1 MSEATHSEEGKR
13 DVAVAIRSAA
23 VLGGSLLLTWSVA
36 LLVRLFLPRRLGPD
50 LFGAYNF
57 ADGVA
62 LTAFAFL
69 SLGLETYI
77 QKEIAVRPE
86 HASEFF
92 GGITLVRSMIAGL
105 AFGAIALVLGLKG
118 STSDVWASAM
128 VFGLGQALFQTGTS
142 LSSMLQASRRV
153 GGLAVVNVLSKVL
166 WGAGTAVALFAHAS
180 LPWLAAQM
188 ALSEAVRVVLLFRLA
203 RQHIAL
209 ELRLD
214 RKGTMK
220 ALKESLPFYANAIAL
235 IIYAKIDVS
244 IMAFLASEHEI
255 GLYGAAANFSSLA
268 MLIAPLIGWVLMPL
282 FSRAGARSEE
292 ELRELLRRS
301 LGGVLSLAVPISL
314 FMGLGAELWVKIAFR
329 SAYAASAPALA
340 ILSPIFILTYLA
352 MLQATYLSLRGR
364 GWTVTVVSLIGMCV
378 NPIANLL
385 LVPPCMRAY
394 GEGGAGIGA
403 SIAMIVTE
411 AVTVGAFYVRVGRIA
426 FDAKNLRTIGLSILA
441 ALVAVA
447 VDRAV
452 RTLDAFAAFRA
463 FDASGA
469 LRLVGDGVVYAAI
482 VLASGAVKVRDAI
495 DTVRTALRNRSGAT

>member
-1 MSEATHSEEGKR
+1 MSAGAASEEGKR

-23 VLGGSLLLTWSVA
+23 VLGGSLLVTWSVA

-69 SLGLETYI
+69 SLGLETYV
-77 QKEIAVRPE
+77 QKEVSVRPE

-92 GGITLVRSMIAGL
+92 GGITIVRGGISAL
-105 AFGAIALVLGLKG
+105 AFGAVAIVLGVKG
-118 STSDVWASAM
+118 SPPEVWGAAM
-128 VFGLGQALFQTGTS
+128 VFGAGQALFQTGTT
-142 LSSMLQASRRV
+142 LSSMLQASRRAV
-153 GGLAVVNVLSKVL
+153 GLAVVNVASKIA
-166 WGAGTAVALFAHAS
+166 WGVGTAIALFAHAS

-188 ALSEAVRVVLLFRLA
+188 AFSEALRVVLLYRLA
-203 RQHIAL
+203 RRHLKL
-209 ELRLD
+209 ELRVD
-214 RKGTMK
+214 RAGTRK
-220 ALKESLPFYANAIAL
+220 ALKESLPFYANALAL

-282 FSRAGARSEE
+282 FSRAGARSED

-301 LGGVLSLAVPISL
+301 LGGVLSLAIPVSL
-314 FMGLGAELWVKIAFR
+314 FMGLGATLWVRVAFR
-329 SAYAASAPALA
+329 AAYAASAPALA

-364 GWTVTVVSLIGMCV
+364 GWTVTVVSIISMFV

-385 LVPPCMRAY
+385 LVPPCLRAY

-403 SIAMIVTE
+403 AIAMVLTE
-411 AVTVGAFYVRVGRIA
+411 AVTVGAFYLRVGRVA
-426 FDAKNLRTIGLSILA
+426 FDRGNARTIGLSLVAA
-441 ALVAVA
+441 ALVVGLDRFLAARWAEGSNVADVGRLA
-447 VDRAV
+447 VDAGV
-452 RTLDAFAAFRA
+452 Y
-463 FDASGA
+463 
-469 LRLVGDGVVYAAI
+469 LVLVSVT
-482 VLASGAVKVRDAI
+482 GAVKLREAVGA
-495 DTVRTALRNRSGAT
+495 VRTALRQRGQAA